1 MKSKLTI
8 CFILICQSCLVFAQK
23 ASGIEEISQSLENYD
38 TSFPFEKA
46 YVHTD
51 RKYYSAGEMVWFQAY
66 LVDGKTLEPSGLS
79 GSIMVDLYDSEHKLI
94 AQRKVYSNGGFGNGD
109 IKLPSDLKGGVYI
122 LKAYTNWMKNFDEA
136 FMFEKKLVVMDG
148 SWTPTQ
154 VNSSEVDVQFFPEGG
169 HLVDNVRSRVA
180 FKAIDISGRGISV
193 SGKVFDESG
202 NEIAEFKTE
211 HDGMGTFSFVPEI
224 GKKYSAKIE
233 GSSTS
238 FPLQTVEDRGFVIE
252 VDNSNMNLLKLK
264 LRSNENTNK
273 AQNYSLIIHSKRQ
286 LIYALELKLTEN
298 ENLITLPKIHFP
310 NGISHI
316 TLFDSQSNVVLE
328 RLIFV
333 DNPKGK
339 ITVSTDQ
346 ETYEPRSKVTA
357 KVDVKESNGMP
368 VEGLFSVSVLDLGQ
382 TLDRA
387 PNQTI
392 YSDLFL
398 TSDLKGYIDNPMYYF
413 DPNNEK
419 AKAHLDLVMMSHGW
433 TRFSWDEIL
442 QGLPE
447 PEYQVEKG
455 LSISGRL
462 MNTSGKKPQAE
473 GEITMISQT
482 DNMELFNTTQTDE
495 EGVFSFN
502 NLRYS
507 NTDNVILRGMGRK
520 GDKYVKIVL
529 DSTTNTPALSSA
541 FKSRFET
548 QEIKPEEI
556 TSYTEKSN
564 FRKSYVVTYGFD
576 SLMFRDL
583 GSFTIEGK
591 KRGETVSRLAS
602 STYGLSNYVINFND
616 INIKTYINPLDALE
630 NRIPG
635 FRTNIAGNSGSQD
648 NLATFD
654 GAGRMTNYITIRNPG
669 GGEREGMGGTG
680 NDNMPRLLLDDK
692 LITYDQ
698 IVSMAPSMIDRV
710 EAYYQETRNVT
721 NTADLGWVLAF
732 YSKEEG
738 AKNMITKKLKNGYDK
753 PREFYA
759 PKYDVKEPVHSQP
772 DRRVVLFWKPMLL
785 IEDGEITFDY
795 WNSDTDT
802 EVMIDVQGLSMSGEP
817 FHLVK
822 SYKIEKK

>member
-1 MKSKLTI
+1 MKYKLTL
-8 CFILICQSCLVFAQK
+8 FFLLICKSYLLLAQEV
-23 ASGIEEISQSLENYD
+23 SVIEAVNQSLEGYNE
-38 TSFPFEKA
+38 SFPVEKV

-51 RKYYSAGEMVWFQAY
+51 RKYYSPGEMLWFQAY
-66 LVDGKTLEPSGLS
+66 LVDGQSHEPSGMS
-79 GSIMVDLYDSEHKLI
+79 GVIMIDLYDSEHKLLV
-94 AQRKVYSNGGFGNGD
+94 QRKVYSNGGFGNGNID
-109 IKLPSDLKGGVYI
+109 LPKDLKPGVYV

-136 FMFEKKLVVMDG
+136 FMFEKKLVVMGD
-148 SWTPTQ
+148 SWAPT
-154 VNSSEVDVQFFPEGG
+154 EVKSGEIDVQFFPEGG
-169 HLVDNVRSRVA
+169 HLVDNVKSRVA

-193 SGKVFDESG
+193 LGQVTDESG

-211 HDGMGTFSFVPEI
+211 HDGMGVFSFTPEM

-233 GSSTS
+233 GSSVS
-238 FPLQTVEDRGFVIE
+238 FPLQTVEDRGFIIE
-252 VDNSNMNLLKLK
+252 VDNSNTNLLKVV
-264 LRSNENTNK
+264 LRSNEKTDR
-273 AQNYSLIIHSKRQ
+273 AQTYTLMVHSKRQ
-286 LIYALELKLTEN
+286 VIYALEPKLTEK

-316 TLFDSQSNVVLE
+316 TLFDSKANVVLK

-346 ETYEPRSKVTA
+346 EVYAPRSKVSA
-357 KVDVKESNGMP
+357 KINVKESNGMP

-382 TLDRA
+382 TFDRA
-387 PNQTI
+387 PSQTI

-398 TSDLKGYIDNPMYYF
+398 TSDLKGYVDNPMYYF
-413 DPNNEK
+413 DRANEE
-419 AKAHLDLVMMSHGW
+419 AKSHLDLVMMTNGW

-442 QGLPE
+442 QELPQA
-447 PEYQVEKG
+447 EYQAEKG
-455 LSISGRL
+455 LTVKGRL
-462 MNTSGKKPQAE
+462 MKSTGKKPEAE
-473 GEITMISQT
+473 GKVAIFRQT
-482 DNMELFNTTQTDE
+482 SDAELFNDTETDD
-495 EGVFSFN
+495 EGYFSFN
-502 NLRYS
+502 NLKYS
-507 NTDNVILRGMGRK
+507 NTDEVVLRGTGRK

-529 DSTTNTPALSSA
+529 DSTFNTSSLTEA

-556 TSYTEKSN
+556 KSYSEKSD

-583 GSFTIEGK
+583 GSVTVEGK
-591 KRGETVSRLAS
+591 KRGETVSRMAT
-602 STYGLSNYVINFND
+602 STYGVSNHVINFND

-654 GAGRMTNYITIRNPG
+654 GAGRMTNYITIVNPG
-669 GGEREGMGGTG
+669 GEGNEG
-680 NDNMPRLLLDDK
+680 MPRLLLDDK

-698 IVSMAPSMIDRV
+698 IVSMSPKMIDRV
-710 EAYYQETRNVT
+710 EAYYSDSAVGGQQ
-721 NTADLGWVLAF
+721 LGWLLAF

-738 AKNMITKKLKNGYDK
+738 AKNVITKKLKNGYDQ

-759 PKYDVKEPVHSQP
+759 PKYDVKEPIHNQP

-785 IEDGEITFDY
+785 IEDGEISFDY
-795 WNSDTDT
+795 WNSDMDT

-822 SYKIEKK
+822 GYKIEKK